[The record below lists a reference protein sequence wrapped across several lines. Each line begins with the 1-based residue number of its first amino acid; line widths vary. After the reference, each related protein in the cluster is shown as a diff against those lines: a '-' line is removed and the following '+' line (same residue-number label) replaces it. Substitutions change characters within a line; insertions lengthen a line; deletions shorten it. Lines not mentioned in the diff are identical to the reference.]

1 MEDSVLNV
9 KKKKLFGFIAILVP
23 QLVAYVKL

>member
-9 KKKKLFGFIAILVP
+9 KKKLFGFIVTLVP